1 MIKMLEVYENMGVTQ
16 KRQFAD
22 VANRLLATTFLA
34 RDKKDNKEDY
44 YFFINYKELFDQ
56 FFEILGYT
64 LRLDTATGAIMLEGG
79 SQMNTLRLKRDE
91 SILLLI
97 VRLLYHEKLKETS
110 LNENVVCS
118 VFDLHEKYDY
128 LEIKRKIN
136 KTDLVSSLRLFRKYN
151 LIEIIGDI
159 QTSSAKLVIL
169 PTILMAITSSD
180 ISEVYKTVERIGQ
193 EGTQ

>member
-1 MIKMLEVYENMGVTQ
+1 MLEVYEGMGVTQ
-16 KRQFAD
+16 KRMFAD
-22 VANRLLATTFLA
+22 IANRLLATTFLA

-44 YFFINYKELFDQ
+44 YFLINYKELFDQ

-64 LRLDTATGAIMLEGG
+64 LKLDSALGAVMLEGG
-79 SQMNTLRLKRDE
+79 STINTLKLKRDE

-118 VFDLHEKYDY
+118 ISDLHEKYDY

-136 KTDLVSSLRLFRKYN
+136 KTDLVATLRLFRKYN
-151 LIEIIGDI
+151 LIEVVGDI
-159 QTSSAKLVIL
+159 QSSSSKIVIM
-169 PTILMAITSSD
+169 PTILMAINSND
-180 ISEVYKTVERIGQ
+180 INEVAKTLDKITREANN
-193 EGTQ
+193 